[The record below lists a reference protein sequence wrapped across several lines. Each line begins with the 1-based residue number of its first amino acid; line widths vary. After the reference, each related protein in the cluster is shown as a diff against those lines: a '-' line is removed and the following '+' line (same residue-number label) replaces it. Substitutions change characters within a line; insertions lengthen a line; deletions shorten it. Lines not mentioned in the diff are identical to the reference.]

1 MANLQ
6 DAARRMYAAKGSLST
21 SAGDE
26 AKKITTENQLKED
39 PDKQKDPY
47 DLVNLI
53 DEMNR
58 RNEQNQN
65 NTSNNNTSDNT
76 NTEQSDTET
85 KAVEAVNTVLD
96 NIDTKYSQKNMDEI
110 QNRGVGV
117 GLNKYN
123 TGERELTYEEKNLRK
138 YGL

>member
-47 DLVNLI
+47 DLLDI
-53 DEMNR
+53 LEETRR

-76 NTEQSDTET
+76 NTEQSDTEA

-96 NIDTKYSQKNMDEI
+96 NINTQYSQKNMDEI

-117 GLNKYN
+117 GLNKY
-123 TGERELTYEEKNLRK
+123 K
-138 YGL
+138 

>member
-53 DEMNR
+53 NEMKK
-58 RNEQNQN
+58 RNEQNKN
-65 NTSNNNTSDNT
+65 NTSNNSTSDNT
-76 NTEQSDTET
+76 NTEQSDTE
-85 KAVEAVNTVLD
+85 KQAIEDVNTVLG
-96 NIDTKYSQKNMDEI
+96 NINTRYSEENMQKIREQGTRI
-110 QNRGVGV
+110 GTG
-117 GLNKYN
+117 NKY
-123 TGERELTYEEKNLRK
+123 G
-138 YGL
+138 